1 MRRNQVIWA
10 CSEIGIDFQ
19 SPRER
24 KLNPTHLYDSL
35 NKAEKREPSLAEI
48 FSPRAV
54 AVVGV
59 SSTNNTSFAN
69 RVVLML
75 QKSDFPAIYPVNP
88 KCDEVLGL
96 PCYHNLLSIPGPVD
110 HVVVCIPAAVAL
122 PLLDDC
128 AAKKVKSVH
137 FFTAGFSET
146 GEDRQA
152 QLEMAMLR
160 KAKEGGF
167 RIIGPNCVGLFI
179 PKSRL
184 ATSIEIPPKLGAISF
199 ISQSGGHAEDLTYL
213 SNPRGLRFNK
223 IVSYGNALDV
233 DESELLEYLSGDS
246 DTEII
251 GAYIEGVK
259 DGRRFFHALKAAS
272 ARKPVIIY
280 KGGTTSAGQTAT
292 RSHTAS
298 MTSSSVVFNALCR
311 QLNVI
316 QVDSMEE
323 LIDIM
328 VIFQFIK
335 PLPRGTDV
343 AVVGAGGGP
352 SVAAS
357 DEMEKAGFHL
367 PTLSPRIQA
376 ELKKCLPPAGGGFA
390 NPVDATS
397 LALPEVIYNIM
408 NVLGK
413 APDIHLIVYH
423 LGFHP
428 ISRWGND
435 RLSSASQLKALTDAF
450 ARAQRETGKQ
460 IMLAMRPA
468 PDLYGTEKFLA
479 AQEALVNAGLPVFHS
494 LSSAARAMAKVGKW
508 QQGRFEE

>member
-1 MRRNQVIWA
+1 MHSDA
-10 CSEIGIDFQ
+10 
-19 SPRER
+19 
-24 KLNPTHLYDSL
+24 SL
-35 NKAEKREPSLAEI
+35 NQAEKREPSLADI
-48 FSPRAV
+48 FAPRAV

-59 SSTNNTSFAN
+59 SSTNLTSFAN

-75 QKSDFPAIYPVNP
+75 QKASFPNIYPVNP

-96 PCYHNLLSIPGPVD
+96 PCYHNLQSIPGPVD

-128 AAKKVKSVH
+128 VAKKVKSVH

-146 GEDRQA
+146 GEDRQE
-152 QLEMAMLR
+152 QLEKAMLK

-184 ATSIEIPPKLGAISF
+184 ATSIEIPPELGSISF

-213 SNPRGLRFNK
+213 SNSRGLRFSK
-223 IVSYGNALDV
+223 IVSYGNALDI

-272 ARKPVIIY
+272 AKKPVIIY

-298 MTSSSVVFNALCR
+298 MTSSSAVFNALCR
-311 QLNVI
+311 QMNAI

-343 AVVGAGGGP
+343 AIVGAGGGP

-367 PTLSPRIQA
+367 PTLSPQIQA
-376 ELKKCLPPAGGGFA
+376 ELKKCLPAAGGSFV

-397 LALPEVIYNIM
+397 LALPEVIYD
-408 NVLGK
+408 VLTALGK
-413 APDIHLIVYH
+413 SPDIHLIVYH

-428 ISRWGND
+428 ISRWGNE
-435 RLSSASQLKALTDAF
+435 RFSSASQLKALTDAF
-450 ARAQRETGKQ
+450 AQAQKETGKQ
-460 IMLAMRPA
+460 VILVMRPA
-468 PDLYGTEKFLA
+468 PDLDGMEEFLA
-479 AQEALVNAGLPVFHS
+479 AQEAMVKAGLPVLHS
-494 LSSAARAMAKVGKW
+494 LGNAARAMAKVEKW
-508 QQGRFEE
+508 HRGCFEE